1 MNKTILVDWDDFT
14 IFKYT
19 SHKNIEEMS
28 TPCIWLLFCFQVIV
42 YAVGANLAEDSSWIE
57 ETENN
62 KEGYLA
68 EDFSQ

>member
-1 MNKTILVDWDDFT
+1 MHKTILVDWDDFT

-28 TPCIWLLFCFQVIV
+28 TPRIWLLFCFQVIV

-57 ETENN
+57 ETEDN

-68 EDFSQ
+68 EDFSK